1 MRWGRLL
8 AGNYRGVQVPRIL
21 GAWLAAS
28 AAASTLTV
36 AAVRHVG
43 AEGWGALAGAVL
55 VFAAGLLDDL
65 SPGGPRGLRNHLR
78 FLAAGRMTTGIVKLL
93 VAVGAS
99 VVIVALQPP
108 RETIVRLAGIV
119 LLAAGANV
127 WNGLDVAPGRAL
139 KAFLP
144 LIAAVIAA
152 SPPVRLVPLL
162 PGLAIGAVPALAVDL
177 RERAMLG
184 DGGSNLLGLAAG
196 LGLYAVLPGWAVV
209 VAALAA
215 VALNVLADTLTFTR
229 AIQACPPLRWL
240 DRAGR
245 LGPPA

>member
-1 MRWGRLL
+1 MRWGRL
-8 AGNYRGVQVPRIL
+8 AAANYRGVSLPRIL
-21 GAWLAAS
+21 GIWLAAS
-28 AAASTLTV
+28 GAASALAV
-36 AAVRHVG
+36 AVVRHVG
-43 AEGWGALAGAVL
+43 AAGWGALTGALL

-65 SPGGPRGLRNHLR
+65 SPVGPRGLRNHLR
-78 FLAAGRMTTGIVKLL
+78 FLVAGRMTTGILKLF

-108 RETIVRLAGIV
+108 RETIVWLAGIV
-119 LLAAGANV
+119 LLAASANV

-144 LIAAVIAA
+144 VIAVVIA
-152 SPPVRLVPLL
+152 VWPPVAQVPLL
-162 PGLAIGAVPALAVDL
+162 PGIAIGAVPALALDL

-209 VAALAA
+209 VAALVA
-215 VALNVLADTLTFTR
+215 VALNVLADTVTLTR

-245 LGPPA
+245 LRPSA